1 MIYGTPPVLTYFPI
15 RGRAEPI
22 RLLLEDAQIKY
33 EDNRNF
39 NWQQEKPNRD
49 KYPFGQLPAIS
60 FGSLHIVQQDA
71 ILRHLARE
79 HNYYGTLPE
88 EMADADMIAGAVEDL
103 KGPYGR
109 AIYGGDFVIF
119 NGINLIRKMLLDPF
133 WKRMQNLGWT
143 IFITFCKDII
153 MVNFTLLGKRLPMLT
168 FCSMKCW

>member
-1 MIYGTPPVLTYFPI
+1 MFDDTPVLTYFPI

-33 EDNRNF
+33 EDHRNF

-49 KYPFGQLPAIS
+49 KYPFGQLPCMS

-103 KGPYGR
+103 KGPYGK
-109 AIYGGDFVIF
+109 AIYGGDFVSM
-119 NGINLIRKMLLDPF
+119 NEADEIRKMRLDRF
-133 WKRMQNLGWT
+133 WKRMPNLG
-143 IFITFCKDII
+143 
-153 MVNFTLLGKRLPMLT
+153 
-168 FCSMKCW
+168 